1 MRFGNDE
8 IKPND
13 MKEDAKWKEDRAG
26 SGGSYDSE
34 INQQNACRSEQQVF
48 YNCLND
54 KKDNIDLCQEAMDGL
69 RDCERHYAWHFT
81 RTNNTGF

>member
-13 MKEDAKWKEDRAG
+13 MKEDAKWKEDKAG
-26 SGGSYDSE
+26 NASYDSD
-34 INQQNACRSEQQVF
+34 INQQNACSSEQQVF

-54 KKDNIDLCQEAMDGL
+54 KKDNIDLC
-69 RDCERHYAWHFT
+69 
-81 RTNNTGF
+81 